1 MKKKY
6 MLIVFIFVLFLGFIG
21 YKLIMLQ
28 KYKTDIIAM
37 DNKIIFNETMNINYN
52 QSDNNELFD
61 KMTYGNFF
69 TGYNE
74 NENGINIKY
83 NDNNEVVSFYKIVKD
98 KQYIDVLSVNS
109 YEMFSEDEKN
119 NINFETEENMK
130 KLLDKNNIKD
140 DVDLLKYV
148 KSNYYFKSNIFTCTK
163 TMRNNFILNNL
174 ILVAYPEFESITL
187 INGSLKGYIVN
198 TTSTANV
205 KDIHLL
211 HDNNQYII
219 TLSGEEITN
228 VEFINNLLK
237 SISFE

>member
-1 MKKKY
+1 
-6 MLIVFIFVLFLGFIG
+6 MLIVFIVVLFLGFIG

-140 DVDLLKYV
+140 DVDLLKYI